1 MPDSNQPFFA
11 AVDVGGTAIKLGL
24 VDAEANSHAYDSI
37 PTDQDDGAEN
47 AAKRSAEAIHKMVA
61 EAGLDLANLKG
72 VGLATPGPMDIPGG
86 MLHCPGNL
94 PAWHNEPIRKHYEDA
109 FKLPVA
115 FDNDAN
121 AAAYG
126 EYWAGAGKELNSMVL
141 FTLGTGVGAGI
152 ILRDKDGNPQII
164 HGEHSCGGELGHII
178 IDASDDA
185 PLNSLGVRGTLEG
198 FCGSYGVVARANAKL
213 ADEFVETSLRDSV
226 EGGEKLT
233 PLLVANAA
241 EAGDEVAMQIV
252 LETAKYLS
260 LGVVSA
266 IHSIDP
272 EGIVIAGNMT
282 FGGAGHP
289 LGEKFL
295 AELQEQTNARLF
307 PNLRG
312 KISINFAKLGGKA
325 GYMGAAGIACRDFA

>member
-1 MPDSNQPFFA
+1 MPKSNRPYFA
-11 AVDVGGTAIKLGL
+11 AVDVGGTNIKLGL
-24 VDAEANSHAYDSI
+24 VDAEANSLAYHSI
-37 PTDQDDGAEN
+37 PTEQDQGATS
-47 AAKRSAEAIHKMVA
+47 AAQRSAESVQEMIK
-61 EAGLDLANLKG
+61 EAGLEATNLKA
-72 VGLATPGPMDIPGG
+72 VGLATPGPMDIPAGL
-86 MLHCPGNL
+86 LHCPGNL
-94 PAWHNEPIRKHYEDA
+94 PAWHNEPIRKHYEEA

-126 EYWAGAGKELNSMVL
+126 EYWAGAGRELNSMVL

-152 ILRDKDGNPQII
+152 ILRDAHGNPHII
-164 HGEHSCGGELGHII
+164 HGEHSCGGELGHMI
-178 IDASDDA
+178 IDSSDDA

-198 FCGSYGVVARANAKL
+198 FCGSYGVVARANAMI
-213 ADEFVETSLRDSV
+213 ADKFVETSLRDSV

-241 EAGDEVAMQIV
+241 EAGDEVAIQIV
-252 LETAKYLS
+252 LDTAKYLA

-289 LGEKFL
+289 LGERFL
-295 AELQEQTNARLF
+295 GELRDQTNARLF

-312 KISINFAKLGGKA
+312 QIPINFAKLGGKA